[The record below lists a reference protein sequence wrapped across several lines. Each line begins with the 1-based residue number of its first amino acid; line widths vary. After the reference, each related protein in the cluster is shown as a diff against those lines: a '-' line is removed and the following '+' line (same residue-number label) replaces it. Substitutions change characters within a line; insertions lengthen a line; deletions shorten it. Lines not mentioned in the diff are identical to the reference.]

1 MTARLHRRRTRG
13 VSLLEFVI
21 VFPMAALFVLGLI
34 QTGFVY
40 MAKLTLNHATFM
52 AARAGSLHNAQ
63 QSVIKE
69 AVIRGLTPFYQD
81 STDTN
86 TATRLGKAY
95 VAAQLD
101 AIAFLQVDKPLSPS
115 AEAFADFGVK
125 DPSSKV
131 VYIPNDHLEWRD
143 LSVGTKSKVNIRDAN
158 LLKIRVVYGYHLKVP
173 LIAGVMKRVMCSGSI
188 GVQAWGNVTLLD
200 SLYGLKKPDL
210 CLRYY
215 LLDRM
220 PIESTAIVEMQSPAF
235 QP

>member
-1 MTARLHRRRTRG
+1 MNRRSARG

-21 VFPMAALFVLGLI
+21 VFPLAALFVLGLI

-52 AARAGSLHNAQ
+52 AARAGSMHNANQ
-63 QSVIKE
+63 AVIKE

-86 TATRLGKAY
+86 TSTRLGKAY
-95 VAAQLD
+95 LAAKVD
-101 AIAFLQVDKPLSPS
+101 AIAFVQVDKPLSPS
-115 AEAFADFGVK
+115 PDAFADFGVK
-125 DPSSKV
+125 DPTSKV

-143 LSVGTKSKVNIRDAN
+143 LSVGAKSKVNIRDAN
-158 LLKIRVVYGYHLKVP
+158 LLKIRVVYGYHLKIP
-173 LIAGVMKRVMCSGSI
+173 LMAGVLKRVMCSGSI
-188 GVQAWGNVTLLD
+188 GVQAWGNVSLLE

-210 CLRYY
+210 CARYY

-220 PIESTAIVEMQSPAF
+220 PIESTAIIEMQSPAF

>member
-1 MTARLHRRRTRG
+1 MTIHMNRRRSRG

-21 VFPMAALFVLGLI
+21 VFPLAALFVLGLI

-52 AARAGSLHNAQ
+52 AARAGSLHNAN

-69 AVIRGLTPFYQD
+69 ALVRGLTPFYQD

-95 VAAQLD
+95 IEAKAD

-115 AEAFADFGVK
+115 ADAFSDFGVK
-125 DPSSKV
+125 DPTTKV

-143 LSVGTKSKVNIRDAN
+143 LSVGATSKVNIRDAN
-158 LLKIRVVYGYHLKVP
+158 LLKIRVVYGYHLKIP
-173 LIAGVMKRVMCSGSI
+173 LIAGVLKRVMCSGSI
-188 GVQAWGNVTLLD
+188 GVQAWGNVSLLE
-200 SLYGLKKPDL
+200 SVYGLKKPDL